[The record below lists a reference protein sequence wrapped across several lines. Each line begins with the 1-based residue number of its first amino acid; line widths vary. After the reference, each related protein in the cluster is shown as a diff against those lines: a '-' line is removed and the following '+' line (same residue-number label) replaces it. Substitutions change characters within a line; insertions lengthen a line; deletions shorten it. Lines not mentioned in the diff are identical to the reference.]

1 MKHIIIYTDGACRGN
16 PGKGGWGALIVYQ
29 NHRKSL
35 SGHVP
40 HTTNNRMELTAAI
53 EALKVLREPCRVEL
67 FTDSQYL
74 QKGMTTW
81 LHKWK
86 QNGWK
91 TADKKAVK
99 NAELWQALHDAMA
112 GHEVTWHWVK
122 GHAGHPE
129 NEYVDSLANQAID
142 DAGTAT

>member
-1 MKHIIIYTDGACRGN
+1 
-16 PGKGGWGALIVYQ
+16 
-29 NHRKSL
+29 
-35 SGHVP
+35 
-40 HTTNNRMELTAAI
+40 MELTAAI

-99 NAELWQALHDAMA
+99 NAELWQAMRSLGIGLKDTPDTLKMS
-112 GHEVTWHWVK
+112 TWIHWLIK
-122 GHAGHPE
+122 RLMKY
-129 NEYVDSLANQAID
+129 NESNPKRGQASWQH
-142 DAGTAT
+142 